1 MSSNSDNSRSIQEL
15 TKEVQ
20 ALRIELVSTK
30 GEIRLLTQEIEGLRD
45 NQIKG
50 LEDKVKFL
58 QTIIFSGIGLILTS
72 VGGAILA
79 GVIK

>member
-1 MSSNSDNSRSIQEL
+1 MTRDDNTKAIAEL

-20 ALRIELVSTK
+20 SLRIELVSTK

>member
-1 MSSNSDNSRSIQEL
+1 MTRDDNTKAIAEL

-20 ALRIELVSTK
+20 SLRIELVSTK

-45 NQIKG
+45 NQIKS
-50 LEDKVKFL
+50 LEEKVKFL

-72 VGGAILA
+72 VVGAILA